1 MIETTVSINGM
12 ACGMCESHVN
22 DVVRQNFQI
31 KKVTSS
37 HRWWFFPNRSWMK
50 KSCVLRLE
58 QPDMR

>member
-1 MIETTVSINGM
+1 MIETTVLINGM

-22 DVVRQNFQI
+22 DVIRQNFQI

-37 HRWWFFPNRSWMK
+37 HKKGWMK
-50 KSCVLRLE
+50 KSCVPQSE